1 MEEKNNSNNNLSVSS
16 VLKFIKFLKE
26 KNDSNN
32 KSSMRDL
39 LNSVKEMQDLIDEHY
54 EKYSVVKDSAEQ
66 WKFFVISLHFI

>member
-1 MEEKNNSNNNLSVSS
+1 ME
-16 VLKFIKFLKE
+16 E

-32 KSSMRDL
+32 KSSISEL
-39 LNSVKEMQDLIDEHY
+39 LNSVKEIQDLIDEYY